1 MNSYG
6 AVVVD
11 VHASFTS
18 MFGEAGVVDAI
29 GLVVVTVTS
38 QQVWGGRK
46 GERGREEG
54 EGEEKRRG
62 EKRGEGGREGR
73 GERGRRERKRGE
85 VGYDNL

>member
-46 GERGREEG
+46 GERGRG
-54 EGEEKRRG
+54 GGEEERREERGGG
-62 EKRGEGGREGR
+62 EGREGR
-73 GERGRRERKRGE
+73 EGKEREKARRGR
-85 VGYDNL
+85 V